1 MPKPISRPA
10 RLVKATAGR
19 DIIFMSTSGWATLA
33 SMTPQTRATTAATAN
48 RPRVLLEVQP
58 QVLPWLTATSRAESQ
73 PARVRAPS
81 GSAPP
86 SLSVTGSVGTRR
98 ATRAI
103 AIRPKTRPIQKM
115 DL

>member
-1 MPKPISRPA
+1 MPKPMSRPA

-19 DIIFMSTSGWATLA
+19 DIIFMSTSGCLTLT
-33 SMTPQTRATTAATAN
+33 SMTPQSRATTAATAN
-48 RPRVLLEVQP
+48 RPRVLVEVQP
-58 QVLPWLTATSRAESQ
+58 QWLPWLTATSRAESQ
-73 PARVRAPS
+73 PARVMAPS

-86 SLSVTGSVGTRR
+86 SLSVTGSLGTRK

-103 AIRPKTRPIQKM
+103 ASRPKARPIQKI